1 MEFLWAFLTVVLAYM
16 IGSINFAIIFTN
28 AFVHRDVRDY
38 GSGNAGMTNVLRVVG
53 KKAGILTFVC
63 DALKGLVAC
72 LVGRLVFAYLLSTTG
87 DQIFNPVYGAYICG
101 VAVMLG
107 HVFPL
112 FFGFKGGKG
121 VAVSVGIFLVCNPI
135 AIISGLATFGILLL
149 TTRIISISSLS
160 ATVIVV
166 SFSMIFYFHT
176 AEFWPQAIGAFIM
189 GAIVFL
195 KHAENIGRL
204 IRGEE
209 KKLAV
214 KKED

>member
-28 AFVHRDVRDY
+28 VFVHRDVRDF

-53 KKAGILTFVC
+53 KKAGILTFIC
-63 DALKGLVAC
+63 DALKGFAAC
-72 LVGRLVFAYLLSTTG
+72 FIGTIFFKSLLTATG
-87 DQIFNPVYGAYICG
+87 NQIFDPVYGAYICG

-166 SFSMIFYFHT
+166 SFSMIFYNHT
-176 AEFWPQAIGAFIM
+176 ADFWPQAIGAFIM

>member
-72 LVGRLVFAYLLSTTG
+72 LIGRLVFAYLLSTTG
-87 DQIFNPVYGAYICG
+87 NEIFNPVYGAYICG

-195 KHAENIGRL
+195 KHTENIGRL

>member
-1 MEFLWAFLTVVLAYM
+1 MEFLWAFLTVMLAYM

-28 AFVHRDVRDY
+28 AFVHRDVRDF
-38 GSGNAGMTNVLRVVG
+38 GSGNAGMTNVVRVVG
-53 KKAGILTFVC
+53 KKAGILTFIC
-63 DALKGLVAC
+63 DALKGFVAC
-72 LVGRLVFAYLLSTTG
+72 FIGRLVFSYLLSATG

>member
-72 LVGRLVFAYLLSTTG
+72 LIGRLVFAYLLSTTG
-87 DQIFNPVYGAYICG
+87 NEIFNPVYGAYICG

>member
-72 LVGRLVFAYLLSTTG
+72 LAGRLVFAYLLSTTG
-87 DQIFNPVYGAYICG
+87 NEIFNPVYGAYICG

>member
-72 LVGRLVFAYLLSTTG
+72 LIGRLVFAYLLSTTG
-87 DQIFNPVYGAYICG
+87 NEIFNPVYGAYICC
-101 VAVMLG
+101 VAVMVG

-121 VAVSVGIFLVCNPI
+121 VAVSVGIFLICNPI

>member
-166 SFSMIFYFHT
+166 SFSMIFYFHA

>member
-53 KKAGILTFVC
+53 KKAGILTFIC

-72 LVGRLVFAYLLSTTG
+72 LIGRLVFAYLLSTTG
-87 DQIFNPVYGAYICG
+87 NEIFNPVYGAYICG

-121 VAVSVGIFLVCNPI
+121 VAVSVGIFLICNPI

-214 KKED
+214 KKEG

>member
-53 KKAGILTFVC
+53 KKAGILTFIC

-87 DQIFNPVYGAYICG
+87 NEIFNPVYGAYICG

-121 VAVSVGIFLVCNPI
+121 VAVSVGIFLICNPI

>member
-72 LVGRLVFAYLLSTTG
+72 LIGRLVFAYLLSTTG
-87 DQIFNPVYGAYICG
+87 NEIFNPVHGAYICG

-121 VAVSVGIFLVCNPI
+121 VAVSVGIFLICNPI

-214 KKED
+214 KKEG

>member
-72 LVGRLVFAYLLSTTG
+72 LIGRLVFAYLLSTTG
-87 DQIFNPVYGAYICG
+87 NEIFNPVYGAYICG
-101 VAVMLG
+101 VAVMVG

-121 VAVSVGIFLVCNPI
+121 VAVSVGIFLICNPI

>member
-72 LVGRLVFAYLLSTTG
+72 LIGRLVFAYLLSTTG
-87 DQIFNPVYGAYICG
+87 NEIFNPVYGAYICG

-121 VAVSVGIFLVCNPI
+121 VAVSVGIFLICNPI

-195 KHAENIGRL
+195 KHTENIGRL

>member
-72 LVGRLVFAYLLSTTG
+72 LIGRLVFAYLLSTTG
-87 DQIFNPVYGAYICG
+87 NEIFNPVYGAYICG

-121 VAVSVGIFLVCNPI
+121 VAVSVGIFLICNPI

-214 KKED
+214 KKEG

>member
-53 KKAGILTFVC
+53 KKAGILTFIC

-72 LVGRLVFAYLLSTTG
+72 LIGRLVFAYLLSTTG
-87 DQIFNPVYGAYICG
+87 NEIFNPVYGAYICG

-121 VAVSVGIFLVCNPI
+121 VAVSVGIFLICNPI

>member
-72 LVGRLVFAYLLSTTG
+72 LIGRLVFAYLLSTTG
-87 DQIFNPVYGAYICG
+87 NEIFNPVYGAYICG

-121 VAVSVGIFLVCNPI
+121 VAVSVGIFLICNPI